1 MKVSDFYKDIGIPE
15 FKAIVGKRGSKL
27 FILFLLFFLSLLV
40 IGIANS
46 SKEYLVKKMD
56 DPFIK
61 YIDIEKTSFFTK
73 KGKKELN
80 EDNIKKYIIE
90 QDKYKNPSSEN
101 YLGIDTMFTGISR
114 NISFT
119 INGVNKS
126 PQGMLL
132 DEDDD
137 FFKDIKR
144 HKLITKNPPFSNEG
158 FGIIVTKE
166 FFKNWILKNC
176 IKKAEKTINKD
187 RNIIDVLVLK

>member
-73 KGKKELN
+73 KGK
-80 EDNIKKYIIE
+80 
-90 QDKYKNPSSEN
+90 
-101 YLGIDTMFTGISR
+101 
-114 NISFT
+114 
-119 INGVNKS
+119 
-126 PQGMLL
+126 
-132 DEDDD
+132 
-137 FFKDIKR
+137 
-144 HKLITKNPPFSNEG
+144 
-158 FGIIVTKE
+158 
-166 FFKNWILKNC
+166 
-176 IKKAEKTINKD
+176 
-187 RNIIDVLVLK
+187 